1 MERLLDRHGI
11 DSSEVTGCDQQPFP
25 NGGAL
30 DSGQSDSAIDEITER
45 FQGRLALDDDLS
57 NLDQDGEMRYFGP
70 TSGRLQFQDV
80 SAKKQ
85 SEGDSAFPLP
95 ASTLESLKPMHPVD
109 QITAETGFSKS
120 SQDHFLGLYFTWE
133 QPWFAVVDET
143 LFRQS
148 MDHGGRY
155 WSLLL
160 HYCILAV
167 GSRYSG
173 CIDARSGKVF
183 FEQAKRHLCTDIER
197 PSLTTLQAVTIMG
210 TFYIVSYNLLL
221 SAVSAIPC
229 LQIRQWARMPQ
240 DGCIMEWPTG

>member
-1 MERLLDRHGI
+1 M
-11 DSSEVTGCDQQPFP
+11 DSEK
-25 NGGAL
+25 
-30 DSGQSDSAIDEITER
+30 SDSAVDEITER

-80 SAKKQ
+80 SARKENE
-85 SEGDSAFPLP
+85 SGSAFP
-95 ASTLESLKPMHPVD
+95 ASGPDTTFESSKQMHPID

-133 QPWFAVVDET
+133 QPWFAVVDEP

-173 CIDARSGKVF
+173 CVDARSGKLF
-183 FEQAKRHLCTDIER
+183 FEQAKKHLCKEIER

-221 SAVSAIPC
+221 CAVSAIPC

>member
-1 MERLLDRHGI
+1 M
-11 DSSEVTGCDQQPFP
+11 DSEK
-25 NGGAL
+25 
-30 DSGQSDSAIDEITER
+30 SDSAVDEITER

-80 SAKKQ
+80 SARKENE
-85 SEGDSAFPLP
+85 SGSAFP
-95 ASTLESLKPMHPVD
+95 ASGPDTTFESSKQMHPID

-133 QPWFAVVDET
+133 QPWFAVVDEP

-173 CIDARSGKVF
+173 CVDARSGKLF
-183 FEQAKRHLCTDIER
+183 FEQAKKHLCKEIER

-221 SAVSAIPC
+221 CAVSAIPC
-229 LQIRQWARMPQ
+229 LQIRQWAQMPQ